1 MIAIKVENLTKK
13 YGERIILNKINFTIN
28 EGEFVAIVGPSG
40 AGKSTVLNILGMLE
54 KPTSGEVYL
63 SNQKLPSINSRKA
76 TILRRNKI
84 NYLFQSYALISDL
97 TVLQNLQIAVKFN
110 KESSRI
116 INQKID
122 KVLEDLDIVP
132 LKNSR
137 VNTLSGGEQQRV
149 ALARCILKPGNLVLA
164 DEPTGALD
172 PSRAEEAFDQIKL
185 LRDHYHKTIIMV
197 THNMEEAEK
206 TDRILDLNRL

>member
-1 MIAIKVENLTKK
+1 M
-13 YGERIILNKINFTIN
+13 
-28 EGEFVAIVGPSG
+28 
-40 AGKSTVLNILGMLE
+40 
-54 KPTSGEVYL
+54 
-63 SNQKLPSINSRKA
+63 
-76 TILRRNKI
+76 
-84 NYLFQSYALISDL
+84 

>member
-1 MIAIKVENLTKK
+1 MIAIRVENLTKK
-13 YGERIILNKINFTIN
+13 YGKRMILNKINFTVN
-28 EGEFVAIVGPSG
+28 EDEFVAIVGPSG

-54 KPTSGEVYL
+54 KPTSGKVYL
-63 SNQKLPSINSRKA
+63 FNQKLPSINSRKA
-76 TILRRNKI
+76 TKLRRNKI

-110 KESSRI
+110 QESSRI
-116 INQKID
+116 LNQKID

-172 PSRAEEAFDQIKL
+172 PVRAKEAFDQIKL

-197 THNMEEAEK
+197 THNMEEAYK
-206 TDRILDLNRL
+206 TDRIIDLNRL